1 MKDITAE
8 VAKTLE
14 FINQL
19 MLDHDYQAAHE
30 IMKNVIKKLSP
41 IEMVQESEF
50 MVFKRSDM
58 RDLIMWV
65 DYLSATVNEI
75 EP

>member
-8 VAKTLE
+8 VVNTLE

-19 MLDHDYQAAHE
+19 MLDHDYVAAHE
-30 IMKNVIKKLSP
+30 MMNQVIKNLSP
-41 IEMVQESEF
+41 VEMVEESKY

-65 DYLSATVNEI
+65 DHLSATVNEI

>member
-1 MKDITAE
+1 
-8 VAKTLE
+8 
-14 FINQL
+14 
-19 MLDHDYQAAHE
+19 
-30 IMKNVIKKLSP
+30 
-41 IEMVQESEF
+41 MVQESEY

-65 DYLSATVNEI
+65 DHLSATVNEI